1 MATVQILQDLGEQM
15 GLKGTELRD
24 FITQQQDLESA
35 LIVARLII
43 WLKIVEQHWHV
54 LDVEK
59 WVTLVGTVN
68 WPQDVS
74 TV

>member
-43 WLKIVEQHWHV
+43 WLKIVEQH
-54 LDVEK
+54 
-59 WVTLVGTVN
+59 
-68 WPQDVS
+68 
-74 TV
+74 